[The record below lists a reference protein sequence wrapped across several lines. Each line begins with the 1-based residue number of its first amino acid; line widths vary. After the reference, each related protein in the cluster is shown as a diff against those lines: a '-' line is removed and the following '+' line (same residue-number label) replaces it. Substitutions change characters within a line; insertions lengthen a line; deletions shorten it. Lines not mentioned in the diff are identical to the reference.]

1 MPAHGR
7 PPEPRTASLREISA
21 IATLLALPAA
31 TAASAADVPGREWG
45 QLLAFGLLLG
55 IATGLTAPDLRDPLR
70 NRPTLAAFLAGLAL
84 LVAAP
89 VLGYGGAASATGDGI
104 LLVGGT
110 ALLGGVAWRLRHG
123 VGPFLPWIG
132 GLLLLTALAVSPF
145 VDAPPR
151 PSGIDAAMW
160 GLGGGLAF
168 GAAAFVVLR
177 RWLRSTADARLAR
190 GDAAYARREYEKAIA
205 AYDSAVAAGHRAGVE
220 VPAGWYGKG
229 AALVAAGRFDEAIA
243 PLDRALAL
251 NPGNEVG
258 WINKGTAL
266 ARLGRLR
273 DALKCYNSAIKVNP
287 QYEVA
292 WNNKANALAR
302 LGKSELALACYE
314 KALEIDPAYRTAWV
328 NKGFVLAKLGRFEE
342 AAACADAALRL
353 TTGPAVSA

>member
-1 MPAHGR
+1 MPAQSR
-7 PPEPRTASLREISA
+7 PPDPWSASLRDVSA

-31 TAASAADVPGREWG
+31 AATGAADVPGREWG
-45 QLLAFGLLLG
+45 QLFAFGLLLG
-55 IATGLTAPDLRDPLR
+55 IAVGLTAPDLREPLR
-70 NRPTLAAFLAGLAL
+70 NRPTLVAFLAGLAL

-89 VLGYGGAASATGDGI
+89 ILGYGGVASAAGDGI
-104 LLVGGT
+104 LLVAGT
-110 ALLGGVAWRLRHG
+110 ALLAGVAWRLRRG

-145 VDAPPR
+145 VDPQPR
-151 PSGIDAAMW
+151 PTGSEGALW

-177 RWLRSTADARLAR
+177 RWLRSTTDARLAR
-190 GDAAYARREYEKAIA
+190 GDAAYARREFEKAVA
-205 AYDSAVAAGHRAGVE
+205 AYDSAVAVGHRAGFDI
-220 VPAGWYGKG
+220 PAGWYGKG
-229 AALVAAGRFDEAIA
+229 AALVAAGRFDEAVTA
-243 PLDRALAL
+243 LDRALAL
-251 NPGNEVG
+251 SPGNEVA

-266 ARLGRLR
+266 ARLGRMS

-292 WNNKANALAR
+292 WNNKANALVR
-302 LGKSELALACYE
+302 LGKLDLALACYE
-314 KALEIDPAYRTAWV
+314 RALEIDPGYRTAWV

-353 TTGPAVSA
+353 TTGVAVSA